1 MQKTMKRRKA
11 NRDPITG
18 APGAHPVGTGV
29 GAAVGGAAVGAAVG
43 TTAGPVGTAIG
54 AAAGAVVGG
63 LAGKSVAEAM
73 EPTDALTEAA
83 YWRDN
88 YMFRPYVG
96 SSASFDDFGPAYDFG
111 ARSFASYGGRSFE
124 DAEADLGRDWDSVR
138 GTSNLPWERAREAAR
153 DAWERRR
160 QSRHENGS
168 A

>member
-1 MQKTMKRRKA
+1 MKRRKT

-18 APGAHPVGTGV
+18 SPGAHPVGTGI
-29 GAAVGGAAVGAAVG
+29 GAAVGGAAVGAAAG

-73 EPTDALTEAA
+73 EPTDESAETA

-88 YMFRPYVG
+88 FVYRPYVG
-96 SSASFDDFGPAYDFG
+96 SGASFDDFGPAYDFG
-111 ARSFASYGGRSFE
+111 ARAFGSYSGRSFE
-124 DAEADLGRDWDSVR
+124 EAEADLGRDWDSAR
-138 GTSNLPWERAREAAR
+138 GTSSLTWARAREAAR
-153 DAWERRR
+153 DAWERLR
-160 QSRHENGS
+160 QSRHVNGG